1 MKTLSNKFLFFIYIL
16 YFQVF
21 VGDASS
27 GGQIQSYNS
36 SSTLFLTKSTAASS
50 PVYRIKILPNG
61 NLFTSYS
68 DSSIRIWNIANP
80 LSWSIIRTY
89 TGHSGPTYGI
99 DFIRAD
105 TLATG
110 SLDKTIKI
118 WRISTGV
125 TSRTINPGT
134 IVYSVA
140 LLTDDATLASAC
152 SNRINLYNVNNGTL
166 VKSFTASP
174 STITELFVIS
184 STLLAS
190 AGFDFNIRIWNMSR
204 SVPNAIQLMRGHTNN
219 VYALKR
225 ISADMIASASFDT
238 TLRIWNI
245 TSGNLVRNLT
255 GHTNSLQYS
264 FDYLACSV
272 LASGSVGTEGII
284 LWNIFSGQS
293 LTVSTSGLQIQSL
306 AVNGVTSSEFSLI
319 FKILY
324 FTIRS

>member
-1 MKTLSNKFLFFIYIL
+1 
-16 YFQVF
+16 V
-21 VGDASS
+21 
-27 GGQIQSYNS
+27 
-36 SSTLFLTKSTAASS
+36 
-50 PVYRIKILPNG
+50 
-61 NLFTSYS
+61 FTSYS

-80 LSWSIIRTY
+80 LSWILVRTY

-105 TLATG
+105 TLVTG

-118 WRISTGV
+118 WRISAPQTL
-125 TSRTINPGT
+125 RTISAGT

-140 LLTDDATLASAC
+140 MLTDGATLASAC

-166 VKSFTASP
+166 LRFVIASQ
-174 STITELFVIS
+174 STITELLVIS

-190 AGFDFNIRIWNMSR
+190 AGFDFNIRIWNLTNT
-204 SVPNAIQLMRGHTNN
+204 VPNAIQTMTGHTNN
-219 VYALKR
+219 VYGLKR

-245 TSGNLVRNLT
+245 SNGNLVRNLT

-264 FDYLACSV
+264 IDYLSCSV

-293 LTVSTSGLQIQSL
+293 QTISASGLQIQSL

-319 FKILY
+319 FKILH
-324 FTIRS
+324 FSIRSWAFFKRFANV

>member
-1 MKTLSNKFLFFIYIL
+1 M
-16 YFQVF
+16 
-21 VGDASS
+21 
-27 GGQIQSYNS
+27 
-36 SSTLFLTKSTAASS
+36 
-50 PVYRIKILPNG
+50 
-61 NLFTSYS
+61 FTSYS

-80 LSWSIIRTY
+80 LSWSIRRTY
-89 TGHSGPTYGI
+89 TGHSQPTYGI
-99 DFIRAD
+99 DFVRAD
-105 TLATG
+105 TLVTG

-118 WRISTGV
+118 WRISATQ
-125 TSRTINPGT
+125 TLRTISAGT

-140 LLTDDATLASAC
+140 MLPDGSTLASAC

-190 AGFDFNIRIWNMSR
+190 AGFDFNIRIWNLTNT
-204 SVPNAIQLMRGHTNN
+204 VPNAIQTMTGHTNN
-219 VYALKR
+219 VYGLKR

-245 TSGNLVRNLT
+245 SNGNLVRNLT

-264 FDYLACSV
+264 IDYLSCSV

-293 LTVSTSGLQIQSL
+293 ETISASGLQIQTL
-306 AVNGVTSSEFSLI
+306 AVNGVTSSKFSFFI
-319 FKILY
+319 I
-324 FTIRS
+324 

>member
-1 MKTLSNKFLFFIYIL
+1 M
-16 YFQVF
+16 
-21 VGDASS
+21 
-27 GGQIQSYNS
+27 
-36 SSTLFLTKSTAASS
+36 
-50 PVYRIKILPNG
+50 
-61 NLFTSYS
+61 FTSYS

-80 LSWSIIRTY
+80 LSWTLVRTY

-110 SLDKTIKI
+110 SLDKTIQI
-118 WRISTGV
+118 WLISTGA
-125 TSRTINPGT
+125 TTRTINPGT

-140 LLTDDATLASAC
+140 LLTDGATLASAC

-166 VKSFTASP
+166 LRSIVASQ
-174 STITELFVIS
+174 STITELLVIS

-190 AGFDFNIRIWNMSR
+190 AGFDFEIRIWNIS
-204 SVPNAIQLMRGHTNN
+204 STASNAFRTMTGHTNN
-219 VYALKR
+219 VYGLKR

-238 TLRIWNI
+238 TLRLWNI
-245 TSGNLVRNLT
+245 SNGNLVRNLT

-264 FDYLACSV
+264 IDYLSCSL

-284 LWNIFSGQS
+284 LWNIFSDQS
-293 LTVSTSGLQIQSL
+293 QTISASGLQIQSL

-319 FKILY
+319 FKILH
-324 FTIRS
+324 FSIRS

>member
-1 MKTLSNKFLFFIYIL
+1 
-16 YFQVF
+16 V
-21 VGDASS
+21 
-27 GGQIQSYNS
+27 
-36 SSTLFLTKSTAASS
+36 
-50 PVYRIKILPNG
+50 
-61 NLFTSYS
+61 FTSYS

-80 LSWSIIRTY
+80 LSWILVRTY

-105 TLATG
+105 TLVTG

-118 WRISTGV
+118 WLISTGV
-125 TSRTINPGT
+125 TVRTINPGT

-140 LLTDDATLASAC
+140 LLTDGATLASAC
-152 SNRINLYNVNNGTL
+152 SNRINLYNVSTGTL
-166 VKSFTASP
+166 LRSFTASS
-174 STITELFVIS
+174 STITELLVIS

-190 AGFDFNIRIWNMSR
+190 AGFDFNIRIWDLANTNTASITM
-204 SVPNAIQLMRGHTNN
+204 IGHTNN

-225 ISADMIASASFDT
+225 ISTDMIASASFDT
-238 TLRIWNI
+238 TLRLWNI
-245 TSGNLVRNLT
+245 SNGNLIRNLT

-264 FDYLACSV
+264 IDYLSCSL

-293 LTVSTSGLQIQSL
+293 QTISASGLQIQSL

-319 FKILY
+319 F
-324 FTIRS
+324 